1 MDKKIA
7 AEVNTVCFWY
17 LCECAHLSALQRR
30 NRRSSLWFVCPP
42 IPLSPRELLFFPGFL
57 WLYLGGLRDEKE
69 GKKSSLVSALQKR
82 HPEPNCHPT
91 WIKGPSVVAAEL
103 LTWYLTLSQGVG
115 GGRAPG
121 LNKTSRSASP
131 EPWQSHFV
139 FPCQL
144 YSWADSE
151 VSPSFPVDS
160 LLHHALGQQR

>member
-1 MDKKIA
+1 MCTFICSTKEESEILPLI
-7 AEVNTVCFWY
+7 CLPSY
-17 LCECAHLSALQRR
+17 
-30 NRRSSLWFVCPP
+30 SSV
-42 IPLSPRELLFFPGFL
+42 SPRTAFFPGFL

-115 GGRAPG
+115 GGREPG

-144 YSWADSE
+144 YS
-151 VSPSFPVDS
+151 
-160 LLHHALGQQR
+160 

>member
-1 MDKKIA
+1 MVFWPQSSLIILKPGQRLSGYRLCFFTLHVDKKKKA

-30 NRRSSLWFVCPP
+30 NRRSSLWFVCHP
-42 IPLSPRELLFFPGFL
+42 IRLSPRELLFFPGFL

-115 GGRAPG
+115 GGRGVEQRA
-121 LNKTSRSASP
+121 R
-131 EPWQSHFV
+131 
-139 FPCQL
+139 
-144 YSWADSE
+144 
-151 VSPSFPVDS
+151 
-160 LLHHALGQQR
+160 ALERLA